1 MRLFL
6 IAFICLLATP
16 LCLAQQV
23 KLQNFNKVSLAS
35 VYDGDTFKVYL
46 ACKYPIF
53 CKAIPVRVRGVD
65 CPEIRGGTP
74 ETKAAA
80 KAAKAFTKQFL
91 RGGIIGGKKQTGKY
105 KIDARFNKVALADK
119 IRRISELKPWIH
131 LSNEEASAFLDR
143 MENELPSKSLIFL
156 DPPYYVKGAS
166 LYYNHFKDSDH
177 AILANNVKRYS
188 KHWIVSYD
196 NVEQV
201 RKLYKP
207 YRSETYSLNYSVQAH
222 YQGSEVMF
230 FSKGLI

>member
-23 KLQNFNKVSLAS
+23 KSQNFNKVSLAS

-80 KAAKAFTKQFL
+80 KVAKAFTKQFL
-91 RGGIIGGKKQTGKY
+91 RGGK
-105 KIDARFNKVALADK
+105 
-119 IRRISELKPWIH
+119 
-131 LSNEEASAFLDR
+131 
-143 MENELPSKSLIFL
+143 IFL
-156 DPPYYVKGAS
+156 RNCGRDKYFRLLCEVKVNGADLGTALIEHGHAVPYDGGTKT
-166 LYYNHFKDSDH
+166 L
-177 AILANNVKRYS
+177 
-188 KHWIVSYD
+188 
-196 NVEQV
+196 
-201 RKLYKP
+201 
-207 YRSETYSLNYSVQAH
+207 
-222 YQGSEVMF
+222 
-230 FSKGLI
+230 

>member
-53 CKAIPVRVRGVD
+53 CKAIPVRVSGVD
-65 CPEIRGGTP
+65 CPEMRGGTR

-91 RGGIIGGKKQTGKY
+91 RGGK
-105 KIDARFNKVALADK
+105 
-119 IRRISELKPWIH
+119 
-131 LSNEEASAFLDR
+131 
-143 MENELPSKSLIFL
+143 IFL
-156 DPPYYVKGAS
+156 RNCGRDKYFRLLCEVKVNGADLGTALIEHGHAVPYDGGTK
-166 LYYNHFKDSDH
+166 
-177 AILANNVKRYS
+177 IL
-188 KHWIVSYD
+188 
-196 NVEQV
+196 
-201 RKLYKP
+201 
-207 YRSETYSLNYSVQAH
+207 
-222 YQGSEVMF
+222 
-230 FSKGLI
+230 

>member
-65 CPEIRGGTP
+65 CPEMRGGTR

-91 RGGIIGGKKQTGKY
+91 RGGK
-105 KIDARFNKVALADK
+105 
-119 IRRISELKPWIH
+119 
-131 LSNEEASAFLDR
+131 
-143 MENELPSKSLIFL
+143 IFL
-156 DPPYYVKGAS
+156 RNCGRDKYFRLLCEVKVNDADLGTALIEHVHAVPYDGGTKT
-166 LYYNHFKDSDH
+166 L
-177 AILANNVKRYS
+177 
-188 KHWIVSYD
+188 
-196 NVEQV
+196 
-201 RKLYKP
+201 
-207 YRSETYSLNYSVQAH
+207 
-222 YQGSEVMF
+222 
-230 FSKGLI
+230 